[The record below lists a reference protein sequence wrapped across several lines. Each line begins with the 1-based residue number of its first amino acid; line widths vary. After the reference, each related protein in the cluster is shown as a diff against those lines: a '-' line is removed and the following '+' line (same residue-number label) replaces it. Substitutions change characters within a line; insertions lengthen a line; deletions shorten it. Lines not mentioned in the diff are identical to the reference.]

1 MTSAVATLLA
11 SMAEKLQRSDLA
23 ICQTL
28 SNALGAGGRNDPY
41 IPPLSPQHAQK
52 SLDYIA
58 RACPDS
64 SSGNILMIQQCA
76 SYLSWRQPGF
86 GHVPQAVAKHLAVC
100 EIIGPTGQITH
111 DNIRAGLFFQDADIL
126 YPRHSHAAEEIYL
139 PLSGFAAWQAS
150 DDDWRLQAPGDI
162 IHHLPFQPHAIN
174 TKQLPLLAFWGWA
187 DDIGADSYRI

>member
-1 MTSAVATLLA
+1 MTGAVAMLLA

-28 SNALGAGGRNDPY
+28 SNALDAGGRNNLH
-41 IPPLSPQHAQK
+41 IPPLPPQHAKK

-58 RACPDS
+58 RACPDN

-76 SYLSWRQPGF
+76 SYLSGRQPGF

-126 YPRHSHAAEEIYL
+126 YPRRSHAAEEIYL
-139 PLSGFAAWQAS
+139 PLSGLAAWQAGYVN
-150 DDDWRLQAPGDI
+150 LV
-162 IHHLPFQPHAIN
+162 
-174 TKQLPLLAFWGWA
+174 
-187 DDIGADSYRI
+187 

>member
-1 MTSAVATLLA
+1 MIKMTSAVATLLA

-28 SNALGAGGRNDPY
+28 SNALDAGGRNNLH
-41 IPPLSPQHAQK
+41 IPPLSPQHAKK

-64 SSGNILMIQQCA
+64 SSCNILMIQQCA

-111 DNIRAGLFFQDADIL
+111 DSIRAGLFRMLIFYIPVIAML
-126 YPRHSHAAEEIYL
+126 PRRFICRYRVL
-139 PLSGFAAWQAS
+139 RRGKPVMM
-150 DDDWRLQAPGDI
+150 
-162 IHHLPFQPHAIN
+162 
-174 TKQLPLLAFWGWA
+174 
-187 DDIGADSYRI
+187 IGGYRHRVI

>member
-1 MTSAVATLLA
+1 MTGAVAMLLA

-28 SNALGAGGRNDPY
+28 PNALGAGGRNDPY

-58 RACPDS
+58 QACPDS
-64 SSGNILMIQQCA
+64 RSGDIPMIQQCA

-86 GHVPQAVAKHLAVC
+86 GHVAQAVSIHLAVC

-139 PLSGFAAWQAS
+139 PLSGLAPWQA
-150 DDDWRLQAPGDI
+150 GYV
-162 IHHLPFQPHAIN
+162 N
-174 TKQLPLLAFWGWA
+174 LA
-187 DDIGADSYRI
+187 